1 MLWSS
6 SWDNT
11 RIDADYLVRQ
21 KSTSEVHTSAG
32 HIGQGRQSIGSP
44 SNPPNKL
51 WLRESVKGRFR
62 DWVNRFR
69 GLANLSEDALTRCPV
84 FGSRGNRQP
93 RQILFRIQILS
104 KSRGVRDQSMT
115 TQQHQLV
122 QNQVRNICHILVH
135 LDFELKIWNW
145 TSKINIHY

>member
-1 MLWSS
+1 MVVILRQHENWCRLSS
-6 SWDNT
+6 Q
-11 RIDADYLVRQ
+11 A

-122 QNQVRNICHILVH
+122 QNQV
-135 LDFELKIWNW
+135 
-145 TSKINIHY
+145 SKAQLSIHGSGWFYSGHSGFHPFF